1 MKHAVTL
8 ALFTTLSLSVWAGPE
23 EDRTAFVQFF
33 EKRFPSIA
41 LEEHV
46 NGAYALDED
55 KRKQWEALESGFPP
69 YEDAVFDGEAL
80 WDESFANGA
89 SYSDCFGDSPAVKQ
103 HYPMWDAER
112 GGVVTL
118 ELAINNCRESN
129 GEKLLDYTDY
139 AMVALSAYVAFESR
153 DEPIAIEVPDQAAL
167 AAYEEGK
174 AFYYQRRG
182 QLNFACSSCHLEMAG
197 NKLRSERLSAALG
210 HVTHWPTYRSKWDE
224 VGPLHKRFMECN
236 DQVKAK
242 AFELQSEEYRNLEY
256 FLSYMS
262 NGLPLNGPTTRK

>member
-1 MKHAVTL
+1 MKHLVTL
-8 ALFTTLSLSVWAGPE
+8 ALLASLSLSASAGPE

-33 EKRFPSIA
+33 EKRFPSVA
-41 LEEHV
+41 VEEHI

-80 WDESFANGA
+80 WDEGPYA
-89 SYSDCFGDSPAVKQ
+89 DCFGGSAAVKQ
-103 HYPMWDAER
+103 SYPMWDEEQ
-112 GGVVTL
+112 GVVTL
-118 ELAINNCRESN
+118 ELAINNCREAN
-129 GEKLLDYTDY
+129 GEEALDYADY
-139 AMVALSAYVAFESR
+139 DMVALSAYIAFESR
-153 DEPIAIEVPDQAAL
+153 GQAINVDVPNDQAM

-210 HVTHWPTYRSKWDE
+210 HVTHWPTYRAKWDE

-242 AFELQSEEYRNLEY
+242 AFDLQSVEYRNLEY
-256 FLSYMS
+256 FLTYMS